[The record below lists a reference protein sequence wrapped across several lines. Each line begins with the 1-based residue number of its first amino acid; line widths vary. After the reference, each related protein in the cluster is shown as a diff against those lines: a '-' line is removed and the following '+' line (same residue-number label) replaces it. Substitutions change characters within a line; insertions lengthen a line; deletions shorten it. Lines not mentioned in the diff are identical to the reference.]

1 LVELWQTNQ
10 KFFVLINC
18 QGLGYEIQILES
30 FFLKLKTNQI
40 SNKKITL
47 WLKHIKKEDSDL
59 LFGFTSKEQ
68 KNFFIEILSIR
79 GVGSQIGMGILN
91 KFSIS
96 EVINAIKTQN
106 KKLICSVPGIGQKMS
121 DRLILEL
128 KNKFK
133 SELQFEE
140 EKAKDEFEIKDPE
153 INKMMQDL
161 KLTLQSLNYKN
172 KEINTIMPIIKES
185 TLLAKKEKNLSF
197 ENLLKIAKNNLDKD
211 SSNIGRWRSIINKL
225 KINFM
230 SLDTAEKQKLIETH
244 QVHSTDTGSVEV
256 QVAMLSKRI
265 SKLSDH
271 LQGNIHDFAS
281 RQGLLKMI
289 GKRKRLLSY
298 IKDKNVQRY
307 QELVKKIGIR
317 GWSQLMK
324 KKQSKKKTQN

>member
-1 LVELWQTNQ
+1 MISWINGELVELWQTNQ

-18 QGLGYEIQILES
+18 QGLGYEIQIIES

-96 EVINAIKTQN
+96 EVINAVKTQN
-106 KKLICSVPGIGQKMS
+106 QKLFCSVPGIGQKMS

-133 SELQFEE
+133 SEIQFEE

-153 INKMMQDL
+153 INKMIEDL
-161 KLTLQSLNYKN
+161 QLTLQSLNYKN
-172 KEINTIMPIIKES
+172 KEINTILPIIINEVDFP
-185 TLLAKKEKNLSF
+185 AKKENNLSF
-197 ENLLKIAKNNLDKD
+197 ENLLKLAMNYLDKE
-211 SSNIGRWRSIINKL
+211 SSNI
-225 KINFM
+225 
-230 SLDTAEKQKLIETH
+230 
-244 QVHSTDTGSVEV
+244 
-256 QVAMLSKRI
+256 
-265 SKLSDH
+265 
-271 LQGNIHDFAS
+271 AS
-281 RQGLLKMI
+281 
-289 GKRKRLLSY
+289 
-298 IKDKNVQRY
+298 
-307 QELVKKIGIR
+307 
-317 GWSQLMK
+317 
-324 KKQSKKKTQN
+324 

>member
-1 LVELWQTNQ
+1 MISWINGELVELWQTNQ

-91 KFSIS
+91 KFSIN

-133 SELQFEE
+133 SEIQSEE
-140 EKAKDEFEIKDPE
+140 EKAKGEFAIKDPE
-153 INKMMQDL
+153 INKMIEDL
-161 KLTLQSLNYKN
+161 QLTLQSLNYKN
-172 KEINTIMPIIKES
+172 KEINTILPIIINEIDFP
-185 TLLAKKEKNLSF
+185 AKKENNLSF
-197 ENLLKIAKNNLDKD
+197 ENLLKLAMNYLDKG
-211 SSNIGRWRSIINKL
+211 SSNLAR
-225 KINFM
+225 
-230 SLDTAEKQKLIETH
+230 
-244 QVHSTDTGSVEV
+244 
-256 QVAMLSKRI
+256 
-265 SKLSDH
+265 
-271 LQGNIHDFAS
+271 
-281 RQGLLKMI
+281 
-289 GKRKRLLSY
+289 
-298 IKDKNVQRY
+298 
-307 QELVKKIGIR
+307 
-317 GWSQLMK
+317 
-324 KKQSKKKTQN
+324 

>member
-1 LVELWQTNQ
+1 MISWINGELVESWQTNQ

-91 KFSIS
+91 KFSIG
-96 EVINAIKTQN
+96 EVINAINTQN

-133 SELQFEE
+133 SEIQFEE
-140 EKAKDEFEIKDPE
+140 EKAKADFEIKDPE
-153 INKMMQDL
+153 INKMIEDL
-161 KLTLQSLNYKN
+161 QLTLQSLNYKN
-172 KEINTIMPIIKES
+172 KEIKTILPIIINEVDF
-185 TLLAKKEKNLSF
+185 LEKKENNLSF
-197 ENLLKIAKNNLDKD
+197 ENLLNLAMNYLDKE
-211 SSNIGRWRSIINKL
+211 SSNI
-225 KINFM
+225 
-230 SLDTAEKQKLIETH
+230 
-244 QVHSTDTGSVEV
+244 
-256 QVAMLSKRI
+256 
-265 SKLSDH
+265 
-271 LQGNIHDFAS
+271 AS
-281 RQGLLKMI
+281 
-289 GKRKRLLSY
+289 
-298 IKDKNVQRY
+298 
-307 QELVKKIGIR
+307 
-317 GWSQLMK
+317 
-324 KKQSKKKTQN
+324 

>member
-1 LVELWQTNQ
+1 MISWINGELVESWQTNQ
-10 KFFVLINC
+10 KFFALINC

-91 KFSIS
+91 KFSIN

-133 SELQFEE
+133 SEIQFEE
-140 EKAKDEFEIKDPE
+140 EKANNEFKIKDPE
-153 INKMMQDL
+153 INKMIEDL
-161 KLTLQSLNYKN
+161 QLTLQSLNYKN
-172 KEINTIMPIIKES
+172 KEIKTILPIIINEVDF
-185 TLLAKKEKNLSF
+185 LAKKENNLSF
-197 ENLLKIAKNNLDKD
+197 ENLLKLAMNYLDKE
-211 SSNIGRWRSIINKL
+211 SSNI
-225 KINFM
+225 
-230 SLDTAEKQKLIETH
+230 
-244 QVHSTDTGSVEV
+244 
-256 QVAMLSKRI
+256 
-265 SKLSDH
+265 
-271 LQGNIHDFAS
+271 AS
-281 RQGLLKMI
+281 
-289 GKRKRLLSY
+289 
-298 IKDKNVQRY
+298 
-307 QELVKKIGIR
+307 
-317 GWSQLMK
+317 
-324 KKQSKKKTQN
+324 